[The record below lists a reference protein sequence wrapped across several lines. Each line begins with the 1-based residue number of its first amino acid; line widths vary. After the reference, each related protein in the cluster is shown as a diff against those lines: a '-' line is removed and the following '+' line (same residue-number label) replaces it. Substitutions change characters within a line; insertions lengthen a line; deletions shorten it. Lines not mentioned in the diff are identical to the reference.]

1 MWVRPVQ
8 MLNLCGVLFTLQSSV
23 IAPSV
28 GKKTK
33 YKMKKIKETL
43 MKEKSPF
50 NQRALIYPLFLL
62 CSFLSSSSFI
72 TQITQD
78 SHHFLSCQ
86 FPPSVQ
92 NISLCHSLLPPSLFS
107 VLVLCSLVFPSLLF
121 SPASFLLVARLLLL
135 SVLFNFMPGFLSAPA
150 QSHKV
155 SLSSQCCKIRL

>member
-1 MWVRPVQ
+1 
-8 MLNLCGVLFTLQSSV
+8 
-23 IAPSV
+23 
-28 GKKTK
+28 
-33 YKMKKIKETL
+33 MKKIKENL

-50 NQRALIYPLFLL
+50 NQWALIYPLFRL

-92 NISLCHSLLPPSLFS
+92 NISLCHLLLLPSLFS
-107 VLVLCSLVFPSLLF
+107 IYLSFARLFSPSPLF

-155 SLSSQCCKIRL
+155 SLSSQCCRLSLWIIPFHFNFLEDTWLT